1 MKRIIAVV
9 AIVAAVTVMAQT
21 PDSFEQFRR
30 QMDSSFESVKKSNNE
45 SFERRRAEIDR
56 QYADHIRNAWA
67 AYNSSPSVPEPE
79 RPEPVVIPKYEPKA
93 PTSTEHPVTV
103 VTSVPKPQPV
113 KPVVEP
119 KSEPKSPVVVSKPT
133 PQPAPAPA
141 PAPAPKSPVVAPK
154 PTPAAPVV
162 APKPEPKA
170 PVAEPKSEPKAEP
183 KAPVAVSKPE
193 PVVPATSAPS
203 AVTTTPTTP
212 VVPATPAQRTTDFLY
227 YGTQLSIRVPEVGVP
242 SLFTLTENSIADA
255 WIAISSGDFE
265 QTLADCLEA
274 RKSLMLGDW
283 RYYTLVREFTKQ
295 YYEADCNDGVLLQ
308 AYLLA
313 HSGYRIRM
321 ARSGNFLHLLLDI
334 SGTVYNMSYFVLDGV
349 RFYRPEKR
357 NDATRMYICEVKF
370 PGEQSLSLQ
379 QPTPPQLAYKP
390 MPSKSFVSKRYPEAK
405 VGVTLNKNIID
416 FYSNY
421 PSTDF
426 AFYVHT
432 SLSTDL
438 KRQLYPMLRGV
449 TAGKSQHDAVSV
461 ILNFVQT
468 AFEYKTDDQQFGR
481 EKWYFGDEIF
491 YYPHSDCDDRAIL
504 FSTLVRDIL
513 KMDAVL
519 LDYPGHLAAAVR
531 FDGAVNGDYVVVE
544 GKRFVICDPTYV
556 GAGVGASMPDLD
568 TSNLK
573 IIKL

>member
-9 AIVAAVTVMAQT
+9 AIVAAAAVMAQT

-45 SFERRRAEIDR
+45 SFERKRAEIDR
-56 QYADHIRNAWA
+56 QYADHIRSVWA

-93 PTSTEHPVTV
+93 PSSTEHPVAV

-113 KPVVEP
+113 NPIVEP
-119 KSEPKSPVVVSKPT
+119 KTEPKSPVVT
-133 PQPAPAPA
+133 PK
-141 PAPAPKSPVVAPK
+141 PAPKPAPQPGPRGPMVTPK
-154 PTPAAPVV
+154 PVPAAPIVTPRPEPAVPTV
-162 APKPEPKA
+162 APKPEPQA
-170 PVAEPKSEPKAEP
+170 PVEVDRLEPA
-183 KAPVAVSKPE
+183 APAV
-193 PVVPATSAPS
+193 PVVPAAP
-203 AVTTTPTTP
+203 AEPTIP
-212 VVPATPAQRTTDFLY
+212 AAPATPAQRTTDLLY

-242 SLFTLTENSIADA
+242 SLFTLTENTIADA

-283 RYYTLVREFTKQ
+283 GYYTLVREFTKQ

-321 ARSGNFLHLLLDI
+321 ARSGNFLCLLLNI
-334 SGTVYNMSYFVLDGV
+334 SGTVYGMSYFTLDGV
-349 RFYRPEKR
+349 RFYCPEKR
-357 NDATRMYICEVKF
+357 TAATRMNICEVKF

-379 QPTPPQLAYKP
+379 QATPPHLAYKAT
-390 MPSKSFVSKRYPEAK
+390 PSRNFASTRYPEAK
-405 VGVTLNKNIID
+405 VSACLNKNLID
-416 FYSNY
+416 FYSAY
-421 PSTDF
+421 PSSDF

-432 SLSTDL
+432 SLSAEL
-438 KRQLYPMLRGV
+438 QQQLYPMLRRV
-449 TAGKSQHDAVSV
+449 TAGKSQGDAVSV

-468 AFEYKTDDQQFGR
+468 AFAYKTDDQQFGR
-481 EKWYFGDEIF
+481 EKWFFGDEIF
-491 YYPHSDCDDRAIL
+491 YYPYSDCDDRAIL
-504 FSTLVRDIL
+504 FTTLVRDIL
-513 KMDAVL
+513 NMDAVL
-519 LDYPGHLAAAVR
+519 LEYPNHLAAAVR
-531 FDGAVNGDYVVVE
+531 FNGTIEGDYVTVE

-556 GAGVGASMPDLD
+556 GAGIGVSMSDLD

-573 IIKL
+573 IVKL